1 MLKINTERRSEME
14 TQTIFCGYN
23 EDGIPVFIT
32 VKGTPEAN

>member
-1 MLKINTERRSEME
+1 MDN

-23 EDGIPVFIT
+23 EDGVPVFIT